1 MELSKRLQTIAD
13 MVTPG
18 LSVADVGCDHGFVSL
33 YLYEKQISP
42 KVIAM
47 DLRSG
52 PLERAKMHIAEYGY
66 DAYIETRL
74 SDGVSALK
82 AGECDAAICAG
93 MGGRLMAKI
102 LSDGY
107 DKIALMQELVLQP
120 QSELSFFRQFLRNHN
135 LHIIKEDMVK
145 EEGKYYPVIKAVP
158 QKTETVQKAGAP
170 FPERIADA
178 FGPCLLA
185 EKNPVLKEFLE
196 MLNIREREILQQIQT
211 KEKKGAT
218 ERNALRIQ
226 ALEKEIEDIVYGLS
240 LYGEK

>member
-47 DLRSG
+47 DLRPG
-52 PLERAKMHIAEYGY
+52 PLERAREHIAEYGY
-66 DAYIETRL
+66 AAYIETRL
-74 SDGVSALK
+74 SDGVSALQ
-82 AGECDAAICAG
+82 AGECDAVICAG

-107 DKIALMQELVLQP
+107 EKIALMKELVLQP
-120 QSELSFFRQFLRNHN
+120 QSELSFFRQFLRTHN

-145 EEGKYYPVIKAVP
+145 EEGKYYPVIKVVP
-158 QKTETVQKAGAP
+158 QQAETVQRVCFS

-185 EKNPVLKEFLE
+185 EKNLVLKEFLE
-196 MLNIREREILQQIQT
+196 MLKQRDREILRQIQT
-211 KEKKGAT
+211 KEKAGET
-218 ERNALRIQ
+218 EKNALRIQ
-226 ALEKEIEDIVYGLS
+226 ALKQEIEDIVYGLS